1 MHKGLVSNRALYELL
16 EHGASGEVMAVFS
29 SAVYFKLSDK
39 TCMLH
44 DMAYGTIPF
53 GISLPDING
62 NARNLGLEPGMKLRA
77 KCGYL
82 STEAAFQMQ
91 ISYKQSLTHPA
102 KLSQLRSF
110 AENAQRVLS
119 DTQRSELRVYC
130 AGNIAEVDKSKI
142 EDIFAK
148 TAYTGLL
155 GLEQAMLE
163 NKPEAIEKA
172 LQKLIGL
179 GRGLTPS
186 LDDFLCGLVF
196 VLLYAAREWHCSI
209 PSLSALVAGIRT
221 IAPRQTNEY
230 SMAYLLSAAAGED
243 FSLMREC
250 LENSGSDE
258 ACKSIEALLMV
269 GASSGADMLSGMC
282 FASNYIL
289 KQR

>member
-1 MHKGLVSNRALYELL
+1 MHKGVVSNRALYELL
-16 EHGASGEVMAVFS
+16 NRGTSGEVMAVFS
-29 SAVYFKLSDK
+29 SAVYFRLSDK

-44 DMAYGTIPF
+44 DTAYGNIPF

-62 NARNLGLEPGMKLRA
+62 KARNLGLEPGVKLRA
-77 KCGYL
+77 EGGHL
-82 STEAAFQMQ
+82 NSDTGFQMQ
-91 ISYKQSLTHPA
+91 LSYKQSLSHPA
-102 KLSQLRSF
+102 KPSQLRSF
-110 AENAQRVLS
+110 AEKAASVLR

-130 AGNIAEVDKSKI
+130 AGNIAEIDKSKI

-148 TAYTGLL
+148 TAYKGLL
-155 GLEQAMLE
+155 ELERGMLE
-163 NKPEAIEKA
+163 NKPESIEKA

-196 VLLYAAREWHCSI
+196 VLLYAAREWDCSM
-209 PSLSALVAGIRT
+209 PGLTALVEGIRI
-221 IAPRQTNEY
+221 IAPLQTNVY

-250 LENSGSDE
+250 LENSGLDE
-258 ACKSIEALLMV
+258 AYKSIEALLKV